1 MPRGSGEKVDKCVRH
16 QRFLQKLN
24 LEDEKGYL
32 PTYQAGKREEHLGI
46 REGGST

>member
-1 MPRGSGEKVDKCVRH
+1 MPRGSGEKVNKCVRH